1 MTAAGISYMGTK
13 RELAGSVARIIS
25 SAKPGMMLDAFAGM
39 GAVAEA
45 VSSNRNVWLNDIQQ
59 FAHLVGKC
67 VFTSRESPKDI
78 SFFIDN
84 CKPDYDAHL
93 QRAVDRNL
101 QSLTA
106 SASAVSAESYA
117 RMHDALDASRE
128 SAVAGD
134 EYSCFFQTYRD
145 GFFSGLQS
153 AQIDSIKYAID
164 LAKTRKVLNY
174 NQWQWS
180 VAALGRACL
189 RIANTPGHF
198 AQYLTP
204 SESNYKR
211 VQKQWKRDVWNEWL
225 IGLQIMRPV
234 GTVRWR
240 ASNKVTNLDS
250 LSLITKSNG
259 CNVGVVYCDPPYT
272 SDQYSRY
279 YHIWETLIEYDYPV
293 VTGAGRYRADRFST
307 PFSIKTKAVS
317 AMTDLI
323 ASISESGSDMVLS
336 YPSNGLIYDAGGDPE
351 SILNQHFKTVK
362 LSLDFDHNHSTFGA
376 SKGSAKSI
384 VREQV
389 FHASNKAN

>member
-1 MTAAGISYMGTK
+1 MTAASISYMGTK
-13 RELAGSVARIIS
+13 RELAESVARIIS

-67 VFTSRESPKDI
+67 VFTSRESPKDV
-78 SFFIDN
+78 SFFVET

-93 QRAVDRNL
+93 LRALDRN
-101 QSLTA
+101 QSSFAA
-106 SASAVSAESYA
+106 SACAVNADSYGG
-117 RMHDALDASRE
+117 MQHALDMSHDCT
-128 SAVAGD
+128 VIGD
-134 EYSCFFQTYRD
+134 EYFCFFQTYRN
-145 GFFSGLQS
+145 GFFSSLQS

-164 LAKTRKVLNY
+164 SAKKRKVLTH

-180 VAALGRACL
+180 VASLGRACL

-211 VQKQWKRDVWNEWL
+211 VQKQWKRDVWSEWL
-225 IGLQIMRPV
+225 VGLTIMRPV

-240 ASNKVTNLDS
+240 SLNKVTNLDS
-250 LSLITKSNG
+250 LSLINTSSG
-259 CNVGVVYCDPPYT
+259 RGVGVVYCDPPYT

-293 VTGAGRYRADRFST
+293 VTGAGKYRSDRFTT
-307 PFSIKTKAVS
+307 PFSIKTKS
-317 AMTDLI
+317 IQAMTDLI
-323 ASISESGSDMVLS
+323 GSISESGADIVLS
-336 YPSNGLIYDAGGDPE
+336 YPSNGLVYDAGGDPE
-351 SILNQHFKTVK
+351 IILKQHFKNVK

-376 SKGSAKSI
+376 SKGIAKSV

-389 FHASNKAN
+389 FHASNRVR